1 MQFLLMNVAERWDW
15 LLLIGWVVMGVVGSL
30 VYSAVLYASYH
41 DPAGADG
48 RYLFVALI
56 VPALVVGVGQWF
68 LLHWRLHLP
77 MAFMVPWLIG
87 SVIAGCA
94 ALGLLNFQD
103 YEYIPVDNFMS
114 GGFVGGILGTIAG
127 IAQAAAFWGRVR
139 WAAAWVGVSAAGSAL
154 SWPTAQYVG
163 NLLVRTNYDANLA
176 YLMSAAVT
184 GLLLVWLASL
194 SGRESRSG
202 TSR

>member
-1 MQFLLMNVAERWDW
+1 MNVAGRCDW
-15 LLLIGWVVMGVVGSL
+15 LLLIGWVAMGVVGSL
-30 VYSAVLYASYH
+30 VYSAVLYVSYH
-41 DPAGADG
+41 DPAGVDG
-48 RYLFVALI
+48 RYLLVALI

-77 MAFMVPWLIG
+77 MAFMIVWLIG

-103 YEYIPVDNFMS
+103 YEYIPIDNFMS
-114 GGFVGGILGTIAG
+114 GGFVGGMLGMIAG
-127 IAQAAAFWGRVR
+127 IVQAAAFWGRVR
-139 WAAAWVGVSAAGSAL
+139 WAAAWIGVSAAGSAL

-163 NLLVRTNYDANLA
+163 NLIVRTNYDANLA
-176 YLMSAAVT
+176 YLVSAALT

-194 SGRESRSG
+194 SHRGSRSN